1 MRVLFTPKHQK
12 LVNQCYPTGRTTDK
26 KPKSSETSYLLYY
39 VNSRRTKLEKVSNY
53 LARKCNTDLYH
64 KRIGNIAVTLE
75 LMMKIV
81 NHCKENLNVFVKDF
95 LQIMMKMLSN
105 NNVNNDVSVV
115 QKAEETFASICRSI
129 DGAMFNGDAGFI
141 ELFKQFVDLYF
152 QVVVDRLHDDNLLL
166 KGCTDISAVA
176 NLAATPQGKKLILR
190 AAELSVTKYQERNLQ
205 FNVKSLGAS
214 SDQPIGKR
222 LTRTQT
228 QVLGLDDLTNSDDCA
243 VEALRSFFNTSETDK
258 LTLSIDALLKV
269 LLKTPNTGL
278 LQFIC
283 NGIPVHLRYIVIII
297 FIRQLHKDNEQSVV
311 VLQLISS

>member
-152 QVVVDRLHDDNLLL
+152 QVVVDL
-166 KGCTDISAVA
+166 S
-176 NLAATPQGKKLILR
+176 LIH
-190 AAELSVTKYQERNLQ
+190 
-205 FNVKSLGAS
+205 
-214 SDQPIGKR
+214 I
-222 LTRTQT
+222 
-228 QVLGLDDLTNSDDCA
+228 
-243 VEALRSFFNTSETDK
+243 
-258 LTLSIDALLKV
+258 
-269 LLKTPNTGL
+269 
-278 LQFIC
+278 
-283 NGIPVHLRYIVIII
+283 
-297 FIRQLHKDNEQSVV
+297 
-311 VLQLISS
+311 